1 MEKGTSP
8 QGKADTTE
16 HSMVMSTATFDRFSA
31 FIHKET
37 GIKMGANK
45 RVMLQSR
52 LLKRI
57 RILKLGSFEEY
68 YNYLFSTVGYQQ
80 EMADFVH
87 EVTTNKTDFFR
98 EPTHFTY
105 LMEQALPTLFSEG
118 RCTLRSPL
126 RVWSSACST
135 GEEPYTLTMFLSDYG
150 ARNKG
155 FSYTILATDIST
167 TVLRKAQEAIYDEH
181 QIEPVPDPMR
191 KKYIL
196 HSKNR
201 DTGLVRIVPE
211 LRSRVE
217 FRWTNLKEP
226 TLARTEMMDVIFC
239 RNVIIYFDRATQQLV
254 VNNLCDHLHPGGFLF
269 MGHSENLN
277 GLDLPLMQV
286 APTIYRKTYGS

>member
-1 MEKGTSP
+1 MGN
-8 QGKADTTE
+8 ANTTE
-16 HSMVMSTATFDRFSA
+16 SSMVMSSAIFDRFSA

-37 GIKMGANK
+37 GIKMGEKK

-57 RILKLGSFEEY
+57 RILKLNSFEEY
-68 YNYLFSTVGYQQ
+68 YNYLFSSAGYEQ
-80 EMADFVH
+80 EIADFIH

-98 EPTHFTY
+98 EPIHFSY

-118 RCTLRSPL
+118 QCTFRSPL

-135 GEEPYTLTMFLSDYG
+135 GEEPYTLAMFLSDYG
-150 ARNKG
+150 SRNRG
-155 FSYTILATDIST
+155 FSYTVLATDIST
-167 TVLRKAQEAIYDEH
+167 TVLRKAQEAVYDEH
-181 QIEPVPDPMR
+181 QIAPVPEPMR
-191 KKYIL
+191 KRYFL

-201 DTGLVRIVPE
+201 TTGLVRIVPE

-226 TLARTEMMDVIFC
+226 TLTRLEQMDVIFC
-239 RNVIIYFDRATQQLV
+239 RNVIIYFDQATQELV

-277 GLDLPLMQV
+277 GLNVPLMQV
-286 APTIYRKTYGS
+286 APTVYRKRYGS